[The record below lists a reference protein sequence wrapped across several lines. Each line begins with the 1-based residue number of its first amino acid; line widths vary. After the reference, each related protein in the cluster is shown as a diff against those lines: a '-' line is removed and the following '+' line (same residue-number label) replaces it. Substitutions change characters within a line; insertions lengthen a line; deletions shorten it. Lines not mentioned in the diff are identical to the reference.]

1 MQDIND
7 NQLNVRISINDCSIS
22 NEKYIEYKN
31 VQEKYIHQRNSHLM
45 ICIQI

>member
-31 VQEKYIHQRNSHLM
+31 MYKKSIFIKGTR
-45 ICIQI
+45 I